1 MHMREEG
8 NETQDGDNLEL
19 QLVGSMRHALWQG
32 MQPKEQNAE
41 HQDGEPQ
48 DDGHDDHEHVR
59 LTRGGDER
67 RQMMGGSGVKRLGH
81 TVSPDAFVQAPQA
94 RISYADR
101 SRAIPTLR
109 LRLLEFNDTKVQLR
123 VDRYVPAPPLGII
136 SELRAACV
144 RQRRSI
150 PRMFG

>member
-19 QLVGSMRHALWQG
+19 QLVGSMRHALWQR
-32 MQPKEQNAE
+32 MQPKKQNAE
-41 HQDGEPQ
+41 HQDGESQ
-48 DDGHDDHEHVR
+48 DDSHDDHEHVC
-59 LTRGGDER
+59 LTGGSDER

-81 TVSPDAFVQAPQA
+81 TVPPDADPRVRTQAPRA
-94 RISYADR
+94 DIYADR

-123 VDRYVPAPPLGII
+123 VDRYVSARPL
-136 SELRAACV
+136 RHH
-144 RQRRSI
+144 
-150 PRMFG
+150 F

>member
-48 DDGHDDHEHVR
+48 DDGHDDHEPVCV
-59 LTRGGDER
+59 TCGGDER

-81 TVSPDAFVQAPQA
+81 TVPPDADLVSEPKPHALEPH
-94 RISYADR
+94 ADL

-109 LRLLEFNDTKVQLR
+109 LRLLEFNDTKAQLR
-123 VDRYVPAPPLGII
+123 VDRYGLARSRDAPR
-136 SELRAACV
+136 LR
-144 RQRRSI
+144 
-150 PRMFG
+150 